1 MMFGFFRKKRI
12 EQYCEGALQYFE
24 KRKEDILIKMAFV
37 KPKRQAPT
45 ILYSDPEDD
54 EETTR
59 YSLSLDDDKAETTPP
74 PQKDTERGRGKVR
87 FCRRPSGEK
96 VELSSEFVSQL
107 RACFTDT
114 LKGKTTFVDK
124 LLSYSREKDMSSAAI
139 YRAAGI
145 DRRLYSKI
153 ISDRYYKPSKDTAI
167 AIALALHL
175 DLKQTTELLGLAGYT
190 LSNWNKRDVIIEY
203 FINERIY
210 KLVYINEVLY
220 CLNQKIIGR

>member
-24 KRKEDILIKMAFV
+24 KRKDDILIEMAFV
-37 KPKRQAPT
+37 KPKRQAPA

-59 YSLSLDDDKAETTPP
+59 YSLSLDDDKTEAPS
-74 PQKDTERGRGKVR
+74 PQKKDTEGGRGQIRYSRK
-87 FCRRPSGEK
+87 PTGER
-96 VELSSEFVSQL
+96 VELSSEDMSRL
-107 RACFTDT
+107 RACFANT
-114 LKGKTTFVDK
+114 LKRKITFVDK
-124 LLSYSREKDMSSAAI
+124 LLSYSREKNMSSAAI

-220 CLNQKIIGR
+220 CLDQKIIGR

>member
-1 MMFGFFRKKRI
+1 MYLI
-12 EQYCEGALQYFE
+12 E
-24 KRKEDILIKMAFV
+24 
-37 KPKRQAPT
+37 
-45 ILYSDPEDD
+45 YSHFLNCL
-54 EETTR
+54 T
-59 YSLSLDDDKAETTPP
+59 SLSLDDDKTEAPS
-74 PQKDTERGRGKVR
+74 PQKKDAEGGRGQIRYSRK
-87 FCRRPSGEK
+87 PAGER
-96 VELSSEFVSQL
+96 VELSSEDVSRL
-107 RACFTDT
+107 RACFAAT
-114 LKGKTTFVDK
+114 LKGKITFVDK
-124 LLSYSREKDMSSAAI
+124 LLSYSREKNMSSAAI

-153 ISDRYYKPSKDTAI
+153 IYYRYYKPSKDTAI

-220 CLNQKIIGR
+220 CLDQKIIGR